1 MHYACFFV
9 AYPYYFPHFLPISE
23 ELQRR
28 GLDVHYVLSNTQNT
42 ALMETIAK
50 DNNLSYSLGESE
62 LKSIETRY
70 TFFANP
76 YPAAQELESISVF
89 LEHGIGTKSM
99 SFYSS
104 VEYFDIYLVE
114 GSHKYHRI
122 SELYPEHKHKLHTVG
137 FSKLDPVIN
146 MSTAEI
152 SKTQNKFGID
162 SSKKTILYAPTFFP
176 SSIERMS
183 DDFPQEFSDCNI
195 LVKAHYLTYER
206 AQYKKQRDKLALW
219 SRQENC
225 HVVGV
230 DEYNLVPL
238 YSVSDVMISDESSA
252 MFEFASLDKPVVSNR
267 YVKLRWSYYLMP
279 WKLKRRIDSSKD
291 KYRKILHNADD
302 YSQTVS
308 LTRQALENPHQLQE
322 IRREFAE
329 DICGTIDGNV
339 SARIVDLLQHEAI

>member
-1 MHYACFFV
+1 MVYACFYV

-28 GLDVHYVLSNTQNT
+28 GYKVHYVLSDTQNT
-42 ALMETIAK
+42 ALMESIAK
-50 DNNLSYSLGESE
+50 ANNLAYSLGEST
-62 LKSIETRY
+62 LKTIDTQY

-76 YPAAQELESISVF
+76 YPAASELESTSVF

-114 GSHKYHRI
+114 GSHKYQRI
-122 SELYPEHKHKLHTVG
+122 AELYPKHKHKLHTVG

-146 MSTAEI
+146 MTDAERF
-152 SKTQNKFGID
+152 KTLAKFKLD
-162 SSKKTILYAPTFFP
+162 SGKKTILYAPTFFP

-183 DDFPQEFSDCNI
+183 DDFPQEFSDYNI

-206 AQYKKQRDKLALW
+206 TQYKKQRSKLAHW
-219 SRQENC
+219 SKQPNC

-230 DEYNLVPL
+230 EEYNLVPFF
-238 YSVSDVMISDESSA
+238 SISDVMISDESSA
-252 MFEFASLDKPVVSNR
+252 MFEFASLNKPVVSNR
-267 YVKLRWSYYLMP
+267 YVKLRLSYYLMP
-279 WKLKRRIDSSKD
+279 WRLKRRIDSSKD
-291 KYRKILHNADD
+291 KYRKILHNADT
-302 YSQTVS
+302 YAQTVS
-308 LTRQALENPHQLQE
+308 LTRQALQNPAELHKVRL
-322 IRREFAE
+322 EFAQ

-339 SARIVDLLQHEAI
+339 SARIVDLLQNEAI